1 MKIFKLMVI
10 ALVAMVGLNSCS
22 KDCDHDFIEHDYTQD
37 LVGTWSVIGPDAA
50 EALVIKADGT
60 MEFTGVHEKEFFES
74 TARYELANN
83 RMKMIWDDGT
93 IDEGRLD
100 VVAGNVFSMILDEET
115 GAGYYFAYCHEDLS
129 DELVGSWLVQSDE
142 TSEIHT
148 YYEDGTADCV
158 AYYYHLEEQFE
169 TFVTGTYKVV
179 GDILFESVNYGED
192 AILSFGSR
200 ISYIP
205 NGSPFG
211 DVMTNTS
218 LYMQE
223 DELQESVGTVV
234 RVKPSLDLAGKK
246 YDYSDCQVT
255 NVKGDDMD
263 IEFMGYTFNFAKM
276 DGSGLDKMLNAIL
289 FNIEFPNANQ
299 LNYSYGKESFNAPIE
314 IEGNK
319 MTIKMSEKVP
329 TLKDVVLYTFQ
340 SVDYNQLHLCMD
352 KTAFVNFYTNMQ
364 AMLMD
369 AMDEP
374 FDITDAE
381 AVNAIYNKINNAVET
396 IKLSI
401 VMEKTAR

>member
-1 MKIFKLMVI
+1 MYAEDTVI
-10 ALVAMVGLNSCS
+10 
-22 KDCDHDFIEHDYTQD
+22 
-37 LVGTWSVIGPDAA
+37 
-50 EALVIKADGT
+50 
-60 MEFTGVHEKEFFES
+60 
-74 TARYELANN
+74 
-83 RMKMIWDDGT
+83 
-93 IDEGRLD
+93 
-100 VVAGNVFSMILDEET
+100 
-115 GAGYYFAYCHEDLS
+115 
-129 DELVGSWLVQSDE
+129 
-142 TSEIHT
+142 
-148 YYEDGTADCV
+148 
-158 AYYYHLEEQFE
+158 
-169 TFVTGTYKVV
+169 
-179 GDILFESVNYGED
+179 
-192 AILSFGSR
+192 SFGSR
-200 ISYIP
+200 ISYTP
-205 NGSPFG
+205 GGSPFG

>member
-1 MKIFKLMVI
+1 L
-10 ALVAMVGLNSCS
+10 LQ
-22 KDCDHDFIEHDYTQD
+22 T
-37 LVGTWSVIGPDAA
+37 
-50 EALVIKADGT
+50 
-60 MEFTGVHEKEFFES
+60 
-74 TARYELANN
+74 
-83 RMKMIWDDGT
+83 
-93 IDEGRLD
+93 
-100 VVAGNVFSMILDEET
+100 
-115 GAGYYFAYCHEDLS
+115 
-129 DELVGSWLVQSDE
+129 DE
-142 TSEIHT
+142 TSEIWT
-148 YYEDGTADCV
+148 YHEDGTADCV
-158 AYYYHLEEQFE
+158 SYYYQTEEPYE
-169 TFVTGTYKVV
+169 TYLPGAYKTV
-179 GDILFESVNYGED
+179 GDILCEAYMYDYENV
-192 AILSFGSR
+192 LSFGSR
-200 ISYIP
+200 ISITP
-205 NGSPFG
+205 DG
-211 DVMTNTS
+211 DVMTSIPFSTEEENIT
-218 LYMQE
+218 YA
-223 DELQESVGTVV
+223 
-234 RVKPSLDLAGKK
+234 RINPSLDLAGKK